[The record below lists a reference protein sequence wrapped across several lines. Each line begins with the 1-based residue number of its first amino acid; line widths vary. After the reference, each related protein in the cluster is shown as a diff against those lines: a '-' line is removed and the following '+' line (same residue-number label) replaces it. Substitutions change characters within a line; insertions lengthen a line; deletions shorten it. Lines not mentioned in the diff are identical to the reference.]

1 MSAEVAPGEVVGQL
15 RALRGP
21 GRRPGRGRPGG
32 PGQRTRDLEA
42 VAAARREEAD
52 AARTAAREAGLASR
66 TAIVE
71 EAEQIAA
78 TDPSACSG
86 AQR

>member
-1 MSAEVAPGEVVGQL
+1 MAVGDL
-15 RALRGP
+15 EGLA
-21 GRRPGRGRPGG
+21 
-32 PGQRTRDLEA
+32 QRTRDLEA

-52 AARTAAREAGLASR
+52 AARNAAREARLAAR

-78 TDPSACSG
+78 SDPERIQWRPSG
-86 AQR
+86 DRLRELLEEWKEAQR